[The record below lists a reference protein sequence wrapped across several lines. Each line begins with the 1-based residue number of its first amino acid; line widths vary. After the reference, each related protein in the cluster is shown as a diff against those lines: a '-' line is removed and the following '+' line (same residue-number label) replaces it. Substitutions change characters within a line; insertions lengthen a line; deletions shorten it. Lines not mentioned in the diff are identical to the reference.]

1 MSAEPLS
8 NTTFLEEL
16 EVGQLHSQQPN
27 QLVLGDDVVE
37 LLPQDVPLVLLV
49 LDAHVLP
56 VHGVDDSQVVNETRL
71 RAQSQVQLSAPGL
84 EGQNM
89 DRFCVFA
96 CWAAAPQGVSTQHT
110 DEY

>member
-37 LLPQDVPLVLLV
+37 LLPQDVPLVLL
-49 LDAHVLP
+49 DAHVPP
-56 VHGVDDSQVVNETRL
+56 VHGVDDSQVVKETRL
-71 RAQSQVQLSAPGL
+71 RAAAIYIIMAQS
-84 EGQNM
+84 
-89 DRFCVFA
+89 
-96 CWAAAPQGVSTQHT
+96 
-110 DEY
+110 

>member
-8 NTTFLEEL
+8 NTIFLVEL
-16 EVGQLHSQQPN
+16 EVGPLHSQQPN

-71 RAQSQVQLSAPGL
+71 RAARVTVAASSQ
-84 EGQNM
+84 
-89 DRFCVFA
+89 
-96 CWAAAPQGVSTQHT
+96 
-110 DEY
+110 